1 MGIMMVYRWDLME
14 LNGINDG
21 LMGFND
27 GLIQPIASKMM
38 FFFKKMGFNGT
49 Q

>member
-1 MGIMMVYRWDLME
+1 ME

-27 GLIQPIASKMM
+27 GLIQPIASKWC
-38 FFFKKMGFNGT
+38 FFFLDLMEPNSLFWYEKDMIW
-49 Q
+49 